1 VPRRSLLWPTLITVS
16 GAAFLIFL
24 GSWQVERLAWK
35 QGLIDA
41 RSAALAADPVALPAG
56 QMLEPAFDLR
66 RIVVRG
72 QFLHEAEM
80 HVLNRTHNSVAG
92 VHVITP
98 LKRLPSDGGGTVLIN
113 RGWVPQERMRAATR
127 AEGLTTGEVEVTG
140 IVRIGIMARSSFT
153 PPNDPAKGIWFA
165 PDPRVMAKSAGI
177 ETTNFIVEA
186 GPGDHPDALPVG
198 GQTVTNL
205 VNNHLSYAL
214 TWYGLALAL
223 CVIYLVYLRNR
234 KSP

>member
-1 VPRRSLLWPTLITVS
+1 MPRRRLLWPTLITVS
-16 GAAFLIFL
+16 GVAFLIFL
-24 GSWQVERLAWK
+24 GSWQVERLSWK

-41 RSAALAADPVALPAG
+41 RSAALAAGPVALPDT
-56 QMLEPAFDLR
+56 QMLEPGFDLR
-66 RIVVRG
+66 RVVIHGR
-72 QFLHEAEM
+72 FLHEREIY
-80 HVLNRTHNSVAG
+80 VLNRTHNSVAG

-98 LKRLPSDGGGTVLIN
+98 LKRRPADGGGTVLVN
-113 RGWVPQERMRAATR
+113 RGWVPQERTRPTTR
-127 AEGLTTGEVEVTG
+127 ADGLTTGEVEVIG
-140 IVRIGIMARSSFT
+140 IVRIGITARSSFT

-165 PDPRVMAKSAGI
+165 PDPEIMAKSAGI
-177 ETTNFIVEA
+177 EASNFIIEA
-186 GPGDHPDALPVG
+186 GPGDNSDALPVG

-234 KSP
+234 KFP